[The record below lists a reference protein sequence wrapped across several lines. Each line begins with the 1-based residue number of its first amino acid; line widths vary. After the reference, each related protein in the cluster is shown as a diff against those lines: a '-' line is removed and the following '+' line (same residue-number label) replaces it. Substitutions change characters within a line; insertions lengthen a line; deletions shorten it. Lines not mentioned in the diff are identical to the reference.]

1 MLMQPCV
8 ECGDLSTKNRCEA
21 HQLPSA
27 PKDRGRHVAHANRAR
42 WANLSRRL
50 RRMSPFC
57 EMCGTKDDLTV
68 DHIVRVTDR
77 PEWTYEVDNL
87 RVLCRTHNSRI
98 SMQSA
103 SPEVEKE
110 IEEKIRVRRARKGGG
125 TPQTDAPPRPRV
137 KASSPSHI
145 MDKEVSHGDQGW
157 AEDSDH
163 C

>member
-1 MLMQPCV
+1 MTLMQPCV
-8 ECGDLSTKNRCEA
+8 ECGDLSNRNRCEA

-27 PKDRGRHVAHANRAR
+27 PKNRTNHVAYANRSR
-42 WANLSRRL
+42 WKNLSRRL

-87 RVLCRTHNSRI
+87 RVLCRTHNSSI

-103 SPEVEKE
+103 SPEVELE
-110 IEEKIRVRRARKGGG
+110 VEEKIRVRRARKGGG
-125 TPQTDAPPRPRV
+125 TPQTDTPPRPRV
-137 KASSPSHI
+137 KAQFPL
-145 MDKEVSHGDQGW
+145 VS
-157 AEDSDH
+157 DSTTEGEA
-163 C
+163 

>member
-8 ECGDLSTKNRCEA
+8 TCGDLSMKNRCEA

-27 PKDRGRHVAHANRAR
+27 PKNRSKHVAHANRSR
-42 WANLSRRL
+42 WKNLSRRL
-50 RRMSPFC
+50 RKMSPFC
-57 EMCGTKDDLTV
+57 EMCGAKDDLTV

-77 PEWTYEVDNL
+77 PEWTYEVDNC
-87 RVLCRTHNSRI
+87 RVLCRRCNGGI

-125 TPQTDAPPRPRV
+125 TPQKDAPPRPRV
-137 KASSPSHI
+137 KAQFPL
-145 MDKEVSHGDQGW
+145 VS
-157 AEDSDH
+157 DSTTEEEA
-163 C
+163 